1 MTVGAET
8 MNDATPGGDAGDS
21 RALFNSNASP
31 QSGGALSGNLSDH
44 ALSARIAD
52 HTNRM
57 VCQSKIIKYLS
68 DRVCALSADTI
79 NGGHISQAAME
90 SSALSA
96 KEKMLF
102 ISLLEAVQGA
112 YEQNIAME
120 VKLSDASR
128 EIETL
133 NRVMNAIQTDANTD
147 FLTQLSNR
155 RCFDLALR
163 EMIKG
168 AHANDHPLCLIVADI
183 DYFKKINDTWGHYAG
198 DAALIQVATILR
210 NNIKGQDLL
219 ARHGGEEF
227 AIALPYITLHDAQ
240 RLAEKIRKMI
250 GDAQLHSDRDEP
262 LPPVTMSF
270 GVATL
275 ESGDTAETLFKKADA
290 ALYNAKQSGRNCV
303 KAHQSC

>member
-1 MTVGAET
+1 M
-8 MNDATPGGDAGDS
+8 PGGNAGDS
-21 RALFNSNASP
+21 RAPSNSSVSPLPASTK
-31 QSGGALSGNLSDH
+31 SGSLSDDALSL
-44 ALSARIAD
+44 RIVD

-57 VCQSKIIKYLS
+57 VCQTKIIKYLS
-68 DRVCALSADTI
+68 DRVCSLGADAI
-79 NGGHISQAAME
+79 NGGHTPAAIGDGV
-90 SSALSA
+90 LSA
-96 KEKMLF
+96 KEKVLF
-102 ISLLEAVQGA
+102 ISLLEAVQNT
-112 YEQNIAME
+112 YEQAIAME
-120 VKLSDASR
+120 VKLSEASR
-128 EIETL
+128 EIETMT
-133 NRVMNAIQTDANTD
+133 RVMNAIQTDANTD

-183 DYFKKINDTWGHYAG
+183 DYFKKINDTWGHHAG
-198 DAALIQVATILR
+198 DAALVQVATILR

-250 GDAQLHSDRDEP
+250 GGTPLHSDNDER

-270 GVATL
+270 GAATL
-275 ESGDTAETLFKKADA
+275 ETGDTAETLFQKADA
-290 ALYNAKQSGRNCV
+290 ALYDAKQSGRNCV
-303 KAHQSC
+303 KAHQPF

>member
-1 MTVGAET
+1 MTVGVKT
-8 MNDATPGGDAGDS
+8 MDDITLDSDASDS
-21 RALFNSNASP
+21 HALFNSDASL
-31 QSGGALSGNLSDH
+31 QAADTRSGSLSDDV
-44 ALSARIAD
+44 LSARITD

-57 VCQSKIIKYLS
+57 VCQTKIIKYLS
-68 DRVCALSADTI
+68 DRVCSLSADTF

-112 YEQNIAME
+112 YEKNIAME

-183 DYFKKINDTWGHYAG
+183 DYFKRINDTWGHHAG
-198 DAALIQVATILR
+198 DAALVQVATILR

-240 RLAEKIRKMI
+240 RLAEKVRKTI
-250 GDAQLHSDRDEP
+250 SDTQLHSDSDEP

-270 GVATL
+270 GIANL
-275 ESGDTAETLFKKADA
+275 KSGDTAETLFQKADA
-290 ALYNAKQSGRNCV
+290 MLYEAKQSGRNCV
-303 KAHQSC
+303 KAHQPF

>member
-1 MTVGAET
+1 
-8 MNDATPGGDAGDS
+8 
-21 RALFNSNASP
+21 
-31 QSGGALSGNLSDH
+31 
-44 ALSARIAD
+44 
-52 HTNRM
+52 
-57 VCQSKIIKYLS
+57 
-68 DRVCALSADTI
+68 
-79 NGGHISQAAME
+79 ME
-90 SSALSA
+90 SSTLSA

-102 ISLLEAVQGA
+102 ISLLEAVQAA

-168 AHANDHPLCLIVADI
+168 AQASDHPLCLIIADI
-183 DYFKKINDTWGHYAG
+183 DYFKKINDTWGHHAG
-198 DAALIQVATILR
+198 DAALVQVATILR

-240 RLAEKIRKMI
+240 RLAEKVRKMI
-250 GDAQLHSDRDEP
+250 GDTQLHSDSDEQ

-270 GVATL
+270 GVANL
-275 ESGDTAETLFKKADA
+275 ESGDTAETLFQKADA
-290 ALYNAKQSGRNCV
+290 MLYEAKQSGRNCV
-303 KAHQSC
+303 KAHQLF